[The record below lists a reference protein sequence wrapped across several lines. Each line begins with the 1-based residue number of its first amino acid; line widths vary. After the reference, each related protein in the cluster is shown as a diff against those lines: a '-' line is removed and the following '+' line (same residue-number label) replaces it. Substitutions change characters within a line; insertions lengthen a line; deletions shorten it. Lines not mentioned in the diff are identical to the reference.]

1 MTVSSYDL
9 CLTWNW
15 EYDADFVRLLDR
27 ACQSRGLS
35 LLQITPGN
43 LADMVQSLVNEEIAF
58 KTFFDRAADADARFI
73 PIVQWACCH
82 AVHHINP
89 HELACRA
96 WDKVAMHQAI
106 SVDME
111 TPFTLILPSYD
122 EQPLL
127 PAIDLASVGQRFI
140 IKPAYG
146 GGGDGVVIEAT
157 SLNQVVVARQE
168 FPSQKYLLQAHVT
181 PAQLGSRM
189 AWFRVVYCAG
199 KAYPCWW
206 DNVTHIYV
214 PVISDEEICYHLGPL
229 RRITSSI
236 ARLCRLELFSTEITL
251 TPEGRFVIVDY
262 VNDPIDLRL
271 QSKAFDGVPDD
282 IVRDIVECLAEL
294 VLSHSSPSEGQ
305 DFIRSI
311 TPSITGSAPK
321 LAGAG

>member
-1 MTVSSYDL
+1 MTMGSYDL

-15 EYDADFVRLLDR
+15 EYDADFVKLLGL
-27 ACQSRGLS
+27 ACRSRGLS

-43 LADMVQSLVNEEIAF
+43 LVEMVQSLANEEVVF
-58 KTFFDRAADADARFI
+58 RTFFDRAADADPRFI
-73 PIVQWACCH
+73 PVVQWACGH
-82 AVHHINP
+82 AVHHINS

-96 WDKVAMHQAI
+96 WDKVTMHQAI
-106 SVDME
+106 SMGLD

-127 PAIDLASVGQRFI
+127 PEIDLASVGQSFI

-146 GGGDGVVIEAT
+146 GGGDGVIIEAT

-168 FPSQKYLLQAHVT
+168 FPSQRYLLQAHVT
-181 PAQLGSRM
+181 PARLGSRM

-199 KAYPCWW
+199 KVYPCWW
-206 DNVTHIYV
+206 DNGTHIYA
-214 PVISDEEICYHLGPL
+214 PVISDEEICYHLGAL

-236 ARLCRLELFSTEITL
+236 ARMCGLELFSTEITF

-282 IVRDIVECLAEL
+282 IVRDIAECLAEL
-294 VLSHSSPSEGQ
+294 ILSHSSPSQ
-305 DFIRSI
+305 SQSFIRSI
-311 TPSITGSAPK
+311 TPSITGSALK
-321 LAGAG
+321 LAGTE